1 MKKIFLVLIIS
12 GLLFISSTPQEVKAL
27 SGDPE
32 VCLVPF
38 GIPKQ
43 CQDSYE
49 LDNRCNIA
57 KIIDPEVDCCINKCK
72 GDPSTAYNPQCPE
85 GATGPDCTVVG
96 VLNSLNIFG
105 TKVQYSAD
113 KIPSLI
119 QLVISGTL
127 AVVSFY
133 ALFRGMYLYAIKRPN
148 TTDATEVGK
157 INKEFGNIIVG
168 FVLAWSVIFIVEF
181 VMRLLG
187 LPTLTQISFERIDSG
202 DPEVTNVIIIK

>member
-1 MKKIFLVLIIS
+1 MKKIFLALIIS
-12 GLLFISSTPQEVKAL
+12 GCLFITSSPQEVKAL
-27 SGDPE
+27 SGDPA

-38 GIPKQ
+38 GIPEQ

-49 LDNRCNIA
+49 LDNKCNIA
-57 KIIDPEVDCCINKCK
+57 KIIDPTVDCCINKCK
-72 GDPSTAYNPQCPE
+72 GDPSTAYNPQCPS
-85 GATGPDCTVVG
+85 GTTGPDCNVVNT
-96 VLNSLNIFG
+96 LNSLNIFG
-105 TKVQYSAD
+105 TRIQYSPD

-119 QLVISGTL
+119 QLAISAAL

-148 TTDATEVGK
+148 TIDAAEIGK

-181 VMRLLG
+181 VMRFLG
-187 LPTLTQISFERIDSG
+187 LPTLTQISFDRIDSG
-202 DPEVTNVIIIK
+202 DPEVTNVIIIN